1 LYGIEKVDFPD
12 TVLVVDDEAVVLE
25 VLERVLPL
33 QGLAVVSVGTAEQ
46 ASELLKRQRFG
57 CLLTDKNLPGKD
69 GLSLI
74 AEAREVQPHCAR
86 IVMTAYAS
94 TSSAVEAL
102 RLGATD
108 YLEKPFPDV
117 ELMAEKVRLAID
129 HQRAEFDR
137 VRFLERL
144 REFEAELTRKEAE
157 VTGQR
162 TEIQMFNEIL
172 ELRVQQATADLRRER
187 DQLLHQLGSGASRTE
202 AEIIGLEMALLL
214 VQDLSARPGLD
225 VGPVRGEL
233 QRVVR
238 HLESHIRRLRG
249 PQAA

>member
-1 LYGIEKVDFPD
+1 VYGIEKVDFPD
-12 TVLVVDDEAVVLE
+12 TVLVVDDEPVVLE

-33 QGLAVVSVGTAEQ
+33 QGLSVVSVATAEQ
-46 ASELLKRQRFG
+46 GSDLLRRQRFG
-57 CLLTDKNLPGKD
+57 CLLADKNLPGKD
-69 GLSLI
+69 GLALI

-94 TSSAVEAL
+94 TASAVEAL
-102 RLGATD
+102 RLGATE
-108 YLEKPFPDV
+108 YLEKPFADV
-117 ELMAEKVRLAID
+117 ELMAEKVRLAIE

-137 VRFLERL
+137 ARFLARL
-144 REFEAELTRKEAE
+144 REFEAELAKQDAE
-157 VTGQR
+157 LTGQR
-162 TEIQMFNEIL
+162 TEIQMFNEVL

-187 DQLLHQLGSGASRTE
+187 DELLQRASAGASRNE

-214 VQDLSARPGLD
+214 VQDLVHRPGLD
-225 VGPVRGEL
+225 AAPVRGEL

>member
-25 VLERVLPL
+25 VLEL
-33 QGLAVVSVGTAEQ
+33 
-46 ASELLKRQRFG
+46 
-57 CLLTDKNLPGKD
+57 
-69 GLSLI
+69 
-74 AEAREVQPHCAR
+74 
-86 IVMTAYAS
+86 
-94 TSSAVEAL
+94 
-102 RLGATD
+102 
-108 YLEKPFPDV
+108 
-117 ELMAEKVRLAID
+117 
-129 HQRAEFDR
+129 R
-137 VRFLERL
+137 VR
-144 REFEAELTRKEAE
+144 
-157 VTGQR
+157 
-162 TEIQMFNEIL
+162 
-172 ELRVQQATADLRRER
+172 QATADLRRER

-238 HLESHIRRLRG
+238 HLESHIRGLRG